1 MIHKRITHEEAKK
14 SFFPKPS
21 YLMLNKNTHFTLTQ
35 DKNDPTIDHV
45 HYWIERSTFDANL
58 SFNEGYVYVLE
69 NHGIPGILKIGY
81 TDRAVQDRIRE
92 INSGTGV
99 VTPWY
104 SISHFH
110 CKSPKHIETLVHQ
123 SLSTYRVN
131 KEGFNVSLKQ
141 AQEIISKII
150 TENNATI

>member
-1 MIHKRITHEEAKK
+1 MKTKHITIEEAKLN
-14 SFFPKPS
+14 FHPKPQS
-21 YLMLNKNTHFTLTQ
+21 LPLDKHIHFTLTQ
-35 DKNDPTIDHV
+35 DEKDPTIDHV
-45 HYWIERSTFDANL
+45 HYWVERTTFDANL

-81 TDRAVQDRIRE
+81 TDRSVQERVRE

-99 VTPWY
+99 ITPWY
-104 SISHFH
+104 SVSHFH

-131 KEGFNVSLKQ
+131 KEGFNVSLNQ
-141 AQEIISKII
+141 AQEIINKII
-150 TENNATI
+150 AENNATI